1 MTSSKHQIGFFIRVL
16 LLALSL
22 ALLMYWL
29 FVDVQYLRC
38 IYLLVVIAYLIW
50 SIYWNIS
57 RVSRDFYTF
66 ISALANEEYS
76 VQFSEEKRNRSIQ
89 ELYHLYNVTARRF
102 QRVKEERDMQ
112 HLFLEE
118 ILNQI
123 EVGILAFDKD
133 EKILLVNRAY
143 QRIFQRPRPKSLED
157 IDTKILPTV
166 RTIKPGHPKIVFP
179 VVGDE
184 KLTLSV
190 HSTNFVLREQKLIL
204 VYFHNIKSEMDE
216 QELESWQKLFSVLT
230 HEIMNSVTPISSLSA
245 SLNEKLKRELSEK
258 GTPEQR
264 TVNLLAEGLD
274 AVSDRSKGL
283 LTFTESFRKLS
294 KLPQPRVIA
303 VDLKEM
309 LERIRVLLS
318 EDMQRSGISLSINI
332 ADECSTIF
340 ADHQQFEQLLIN
352 LIKNAIES
360 IQQPSQGE
368 INIDAKRV
376 ESSKTQIDIAD
387 NGKGMSPDVLDKAF
401 VPFFTTKDKGS
412 GIGLSLCR
420 QILRMHGGSIDIKS
434 AEGKGTRVIVK
445 I

>member
-1 MTSSKHQIGFFIRVL
+1 MTSSRHQIGFFIRVL
-16 LLALSL
+16 LLALAL

-29 FVDVQYLRC
+29 FVDVQYLRT

-50 SIYWNIS
+50 SIYWKIS
-57 RVSRDFYTF
+57 QISRDFYTF
-66 ISALANEEYS
+66 ITALANEEYS
-76 VQFSEEKRNRSIQ
+76 VQFSEEKRNKSIQ
-89 ELYHLYNVTARRF
+89 DLYHLYNITARRF

-112 HLFLEE
+112 HLFLQE

-123 EVGILAFDKD
+123 EVGILAFNED

-143 QRIFQRPRPKSLED
+143 LRLFQCTKPKSLDEVTPS
-157 IDTKILPTV
+157 IVITI
-166 RTIKPGHPKIVFP
+166 RTITSNQPKIIFP
-179 VVGDE
+179 FVGDE

-190 HSTNFVLREQKLIL
+190 HSTNFVLREQKLTLI
-204 VYFHNIKSEMDE
+204 YFHNIKSEMDE
-216 QELESWQKLFSVLT
+216 QEMESWQKLFSVLT

-245 SLNEKLKRELSEK
+245 SLNDKLKRDLSDKGIPEL
-258 GTPEQR
+258 R
-264 TVNLLAEGLD
+264 TVILLSEGLD

-294 KLPQPRVIA
+294 KLPQPKLNPI
-303 VDLKEM
+303 DLREM

-318 EDMQRSGISLSINI
+318 EDLQRSRTVLTINI
-332 ADECSTIF
+332 SKECSVIY
-340 ADHQQFEQLLIN
+340 ADLQQFEQLMIN

-360 IQQPSQGE
+360 FERLSQGIISIE
-368 INIDAKRV
+368 VKRI
-376 ESSKTQIDIAD
+376 ESDKVQIEVCD
-387 NGKGMSPDVLDKAF
+387 NGKGMSTELIDKAF

-420 QILRMHGGSIDIKS
+420 QIIRMHGGTIDLKS
-434 AEGKGTRVIVK
+434 VEGEGTRVIVK